1 MPQSA
6 FLNVEISATGRRWT
20 GPSLDSERL
29 GAAISQTT
37 GFPPVLGQVLANC
50 GVQPEDAAAYLTP
63 SLRELM
69 PDPSSLK
76 DMDKATIRFLQAVD
90 QKQRIAI
97 FADYDVDGG
106 SSAALLIVWLR
117 ERGINAT
124 LYIPDR
130 IDEGYGPNNEAM
142 EMLGRDHDLIITVDC
157 GTLSHEPIAAAG
169 IDVLVLD
176 HHQGAET
183 LPPAVAVV
191 NPNRMDESGDLSYLC
206 AAAVVFLM
214 LAAANRALRER
225 GETGPDLMAML
236 DLVALATVA
245 DVAPLIGFNRALV
258 RQGLA
263 VMANR
268 QRIGLVALSD
278 VARMNSTPSSY
289 HLGYLLG
296 PRINA
301 GGRVG
306 TADLGARLLA
316 TDDASEAAAL
326 AERLDALNTER
337 REIEA
342 SVLVQAT
349 HQAEERGV
357 ERGLVWAAA
366 DGWHPGVVGIV
377 ASRLKDAF
385 NRPAVVIG
393 LDGGEGKG
401 SGRSVNGVDL
411 GSAIASLAREGLLIK
426 GGGHKMA
433 AGLSVLTEKLDA
445 AMERLTEL
453 LEKQGSANAGP
464 SDLRIDGLIS
474 PTGASVEL
482 IEQLEQAG
490 PFGASSPAPRF
501 ALAATRISF
510 AKRAG
515 ETHLRLTLT
524 DGGNGKLDAIAFRA
538 FESDLGPMLEN
549 HAGQSFHFAGRLE
562 VDDWGGRRKPK
573 LKLEDA
579 ARAT

>member
-1 MPQSA
+1 MTNNA
-6 FLNVEISATGRRWT
+6 FLNVESSATGRRWI

-29 GAAISQTT
+29 GLAISQAT
-37 GFPPVLGQVLANC
+37 GFPPVLGQILGNR
-50 GVQPEDAAAYLTP
+50 GIQPEDAVAYLTP

-69 PDPSSLK
+69 PDPSSLL
-76 DMDKATIRFLQAVD
+76 DMDKAAERFLHAVD

-117 ERGINAT
+117 ERGLNAT

-142 EMLGRDHDLIITVDC
+142 EMLGRNHDLIVTVDC

-169 IDVLVLD
+169 IDVIVLD

-183 LPPAVAVV
+183 LPAAVAVV
-191 NPNRMDESGDLSYLC
+191 NPNRQDETGDLSYLC

-214 LAAANRALRER
+214 LAAVNRNLRNR

-258 RQGLA
+258 RQGLTI
-263 VMANR
+263 MANR
-268 QRIGLVALSD
+268 NRVGLVALSD
-278 VARMNSTPSSY
+278 IARMNSAPSSY

-306 TADLGARLLA
+306 AADLGARLLS
-316 TDDASEAAAL
+316 TNDPSEAEAL

-337 REIEA
+337 RDIEA
-342 SVLVQAT
+342 TVLAQAT
-349 HQAEERGV
+349 QQAEERGV

-377 ASRLKDAF
+377 ASRLKEAF

-393 LDGGEGKG
+393 IDGNEGKG
-401 SGRSVNGVDL
+401 SGMTVSTD
-411 GSAIASLAREGLLIK
+411 
-426 GGGHKMA
+426 M
-433 AGLSVLTEKLDA
+433 LDA

-474 PTGASVEL
+474 PSGANVEL

-501 ALAATRISF
+501 ALASTRISF

-515 ETHLRLTLT
+515 DSHLRLTLT
-524 DGGNGKLDAIAFRA
+524 DGISKIDAIAFRA
-538 FESDLGPMLEN
+538 FESDLGPLLEN
-549 HAGQSFHFAGRLE
+549 HSGQSFHFAGRLE
-562 VDDWGGRRKPK
+562 VDDWGGRRKAK

-579 ARAT
+579 AKAI